1 MNYEI
6 LRDGLLV
13 RVALSSFLVLGV
25 VLLGMAQ
32 GPPPRPE
39 GDPLRPLKQALED
52 AGASQLSSDQEVQ
65 LKALI
70 KSFHDSLPKPGPP
83 GPGPDDAMR
92 AAHRAYDQAILAGD
106 VAAAQAQAT
115 AIANQMAAIG
125 SAQLRA
131 EASFQIQVL
140 NILKAG
146 GNQLP
151 ALLQRFGSAGLPG
164 LLRSPLGGPGFGPPH
179 GPGGP
184 GGNPGQRPPGPPPGR

>member
-1 MNYEI
+1 MNYEK
-6 LRDGLLV
+6 LVV
-13 RVALSSFLVLGV
+13 RVSAIPCLIVGV
-25 VLLGMAQ
+25 VLLAMAQ
-32 GPPPRPE
+32 VPGPGPRPE
-39 GDPLRPLKQALED
+39 MDPLRPLKQALED
-52 AGASQLSSDQEVQ
+52 AGAQQLSSDQEGQ
-65 LKALI
+65 LRALV
-70 KSFHDSLPKPGPP
+70 KSFHDSQPR
-83 GPGPDDAMR
+83 PGPDDPMR

-115 AIANQMAAIG
+115 TIANQMAATG

-131 EASFQIQVL
+131 EAGFQVQVL
-140 NILKAG
+140 NILKAA

-164 LLRSPLGGPGFGPPH
+164 LLKSPLGGPGFGPPQ